1 MATWIT
7 GGIQFMMDY
16 RDEILL
22 AALILLFILMLILL
36 RTVRKNMRLQM
47 AQNEKFVQLNQLC
60 ENAFKEE
67 NREHKIA
74 GQMDKT
80 VNEQPEKKSDKKEQ
94 YTELGMQKKQK
105 EEELFGKVLQEYF
118 P

>member
-60 ENAFKEE
+60 ENVFKEE

-74 GQMDKT
+74 GQMDKS
-80 VNEQPEKKSDKKEQ
+80 VNEQPEKK
-94 YTELGMQKKQK
+94 
-105 EEELFGKVLQEYF
+105 V
-118 P
+118 

>member
-16 RDEILL
+16 CDEILL

-60 ENAFKEE
+60 ENVFKE
-67 NREHKIA
+67 
-74 GQMDKT
+74 
-80 VNEQPEKKSDKKEQ
+80 
-94 YTELGMQKKQK
+94 
-105 EEELFGKVLQEYF
+105 
-118 P
+118 